1 MSTVAVQNFLDQ
13 VGEDEA
19 LQIDLAKA
27 LEAENDRV
35 AVTELAQSKGYEFTP
50 EELAAE
56 VERRRQEAIQR
67 QEEGELSD
75 EELEAV
81 AGGEVVIAT
90 AVISAVTA
98 SVSASIG
105 SASLSYTIIKDN
117 AKW

>member
-1 MSTVAVQNFLDQ
+1 MSTTAVQEFLDK

-19 LQIDLAKA
+19 LQADLAKA
-27 LEAENDRV
+27 LEAENDRA
-35 AVTELAQSKGYEFTP
+35 AVTDLAQSKGYEFTP

-56 VERRRQEAIQR
+56 VAKRQQEAMQRQEA
-67 QEEGELSD
+67 GELSD

-81 AGGEVVIAT
+81 AGGELATT

-98 SVSASIG
+98 TISASIG